1 MKARIREL
9 IRAVPFQPFIVRM
22 ADGREYRVDHP
33 DFVFASPSNQSWIF
47 IEDPETE
54 RLHQLSGLLITSI
67 EQAPDT
73 SLAT

>member
-9 IRAVPFQPFIVRM
+9 IRAVPFQPFLVRM
-22 ADGREYRVDHP
+22 ADGREYRADHP

-54 RLHQLSGLLITSI
+54 RLHQLSGLLIASI
-67 EQAPDT
+67 KQAPDT

>member
-9 IRAVPFQPFIVRM
+9 IRAIPFQPFIVRL

-33 DFVFASPSNQSWIF
+33 DFVFASPNNQSWIF
-47 IEDPETE
+47 IEEPGTD
-54 RLHQLSGLLITSI
+54 RIHQLSGLLITSI
-67 EQAPDT
+67 EQASDA